1 LAPEAPTDTRWL
13 WRLAAACCAIAIVCS
28 TTAVAARHARHSASH
43 AAPQRLRHLPY
54 PHLELPL
61 QISGSQYVP
70 LAWSEVAGWN
80 NDDHLA
86 AYKTFRASCK
96 PIAAQH
102 ALPPDPKAVGIS
114 LRDPCRIAK
123 GLELSDEARAKAFFE
138 AHFLPLRISR
148 LGEGEGFVTGY
159 YEPVLEGSRTQT
171 DVYDVPVYRRPSNL
185 FVRGTKQSSNGLPN
199 KGEVF
204 RKIGRRKLVPYYD
217 RAEIEDG
224 AIAGRGLE
232 ICWLKNQTDLLFA
245 QIQGSA
251 RIRLE
256 DGSTIRINYDA
267 HNGYPYMPVGRI
279 LIDRG
284 IIPKEQMS
292 MQKIREWMEQN
303 PDGAKE
309 LRRQNR
315 SYVFFRE
322 VQLSDKDEAVGA
334 QGVPLTPGR
343 SIAVDKSLHVYGT
356 PFFIEGELPIESE
369 ASKTPFRRLMIAQDT
384 GSAIVGPARADLY
397 FGAGAEAG
405 KVSGRL
411 RHNMR
416 FVMLVPKSLDP
427 VARGRKLPVPD
438 ERPSAKIAK
447 LFPQVDPQKDQKNGA
462 KPAEVSAASPAK
474 DVAKDAAKRADSA
487 NGVTSAATSPVAQA
501 ASVPLPEA
509 RPVIRPDREVRRP
522 WHVRRHR
529 CCR

>member
-1 LAPEAPTDTRWL
+1 LALEARTDTRKL
-13 WRLAAACCAIAIVCS
+13 WHLAAACCAFALVCS
-28 TTAVAARHARHSASH
+28 ITAVAARPTRH
-43 AAPQRLRHLPY
+43 AAPHSAPQHLRQLPY
-54 PHLELPL
+54 PRLELPFQL
-61 QISGSQYVP
+61 NGSQYVP
-70 LAWSEVAGWN
+70 LAWHEVAGWSD
-80 NDDHLA
+80 DDHLA
-86 AYKTFRASCK
+86 AYKVFRASCR

-102 ALPPDPKAVGIS
+102 GPPTEQKALGIS

-123 GLELSDEARAKAFFE
+123 GLELSDGTKAKAFFE
-138 AHFLPLRISR
+138 EHFLPLRISR

-159 YEPVLEGSRTQT
+159 YEPILDGSRTQT
-171 DVYDVPVYRRPSNL
+171 DVYNVPVYRRPSNL
-185 FVRGTKQSSNGLPN
+185 FVRGTTQSSNGLPN

-224 AIAGRGLE
+224 VIAGRGLE
-232 ICWLKNQTDLLFA
+232 ICWLKDQTDLLFA

-267 HNGYPYMPVGRI
+267 HNGYPYTAVGRI

-292 MQKIREWMEQN
+292 MQKIREWMAQN

-369 ASKTPFRRLMIAQDT
+369 ASKTAFRRLMIAQDT

-397 FGAGAEAG
+397 FGAGPDAG

-427 VARGRKLPVPD
+427 VARGHKMPVPD
-438 ERPSAKIAK
+438 ARPSEKIAK
-447 LFPQVDPQKDQKNGA
+447 LFPQVDPQKGQSKDQKNGA
-462 KPAEVSAASPAK
+462 KPAEVSAASTAK
-474 DVAKDAAKRADSA
+474 GADSVRA
-487 NGVTSAATSPVAQA
+487 AVPLAATIATPVAQA
-501 ASVPLPEA
+501 APVPLPEA
-509 RPVIRPDREVRRP
+509 RPAIKPG
-522 WHVRRHR
+522 HQVRRHR
-529 CCR
+529 YVRRYHCCR